1 MTVTM
6 NYMISRVYNYITVSW
21 ALSSYKFSLVV
32 TIVCTRAILVSNFSL
47 VVTLH
52 RAVNEPGNGNLLS
65 LPLDL
70 ITWLLPSLTTVDNPQ
85 AFNRMVSHHV
95 MRKA

>member
-32 TIVCTRAILVSNFSL
+32 TIVCTRTILVSNFSL

-85 AFNRMVSHHV
+85 TVNRMV
-95 MRKA
+95 